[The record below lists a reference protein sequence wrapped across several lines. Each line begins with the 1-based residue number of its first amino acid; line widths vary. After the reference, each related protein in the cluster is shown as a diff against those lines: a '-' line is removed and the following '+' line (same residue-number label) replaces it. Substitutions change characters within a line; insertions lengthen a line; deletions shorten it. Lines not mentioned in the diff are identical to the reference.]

1 MLMKKQKITFTRN
14 PATID
19 NYLKESCPCPAT
31 NVSVEATLF
40 KIMEKIYTN
49 ERKVNTAS

>member
-1 MLMKKQKITFTRN
+1 MLMEKHKLTFPRN
-14 PATID
+14 PATIN
-19 NYLKESCPCPAT
+19 NYRKESCPCPAT